1 MQSSPVARLARQIKK
16 MRQSNPPTLY
26 RKICIS
32 LNIVKED
39 GQPDPGLAKLIEG
52 GYEPRKESTRAR
64 LGLPPKARRRSYHP
78 NEEYLLWWRNSLR
91 SNQRRAFIKSI
102 WEMNKKK

>member
-1 MQSSPVARLARQIKK
+1 MTQSKPVALLARRI
-16 MRQSNPPTLY
+16 
-26 RKICIS
+26 RKFRALGGTFLRAAEF
-32 LNIVKED
+32 LNIIKDD
-39 GQPDPGLAKLIEG
+39 GSPDPGLAKMIMD

-78 NEEYLLWWRNSLR
+78 NEEYMQWWRNGLR

-102 WEMNKKK
+102 WEMQKNK